1 MAMLIISI
9 IVLPVFNFPGVR
21 AIDENSS
28 WTTLT
33 PMPTARGGLGVAVV
47 NGKIYAIGGLSGN
60 SPVNSNEQFDP
71 ISNQWTVEMPMPTAR
86 SGFAISVYDNKI
98 YVIGGTVGNGYVANN
113 EVYDPSTNTWETKA
127 SMPTPRSDLT
137 ASVVNDKIYLIGGK
151 KYSSTDPYYIE
162 TNVNEVYDPANNTWT
177 TKASIPTA
185 VYGYASA
192 TINGKI
198 YIIGGS
204 NNPTSS
210 QNGALIDA
218 NQVYDPVTDNW
229 SLAAN
234 LPTLS
239 IYGVAAA
246 TEDYMAPSRLYV
258 VGGYFGDAFSSK
270 TQIYN
275 PSNNSWTEGTPLPA
289 PRAYLGL
296 AVVNDILYAIGGFD
310 GQNWLNINAQ
320 YKPAD
325 YGTVPPKLQIT
336 SPENKTYSQVNLTFT
351 SNRGAVWT
359 GYSVDNQANVT
370 ITEGTK
376 LSGLSQGAHSII
388 LYGNDSQGNMGSSSP
403 VYFSIDSVPPTIVI
417 MIPQNQS
424 YGSTDMQLTFTVNKE
439 VSKLSYNLDNEG
451 NITIIG
457 NVTLPALSDG
467 SHHVTVYATDLIG
480 NSGSAVVYFN
490 ITSFPFITVAATVA
504 IATIALAAGFLFYKH
519 RKPSTNQKQK
529 SNLAEKKQ
537 LDSFA

>member
-1 MAMLIISI
+1 MVMLIIPI
-9 IVLPVFNFPGVR
+9 IVLSAFNFPSTK
-21 AIDENSS
+21 ATDENSS
-28 WTTLT
+28 WTTMT
-33 PMPTARGGLGVAVV
+33 PMPTARGGLGVAAV
-47 NGKIYAIGGLSGN
+47 NGKIYAVGGLNGN
-60 SPVNSNEQFDP
+60 SPVNNNEQFDP

-86 SGFAISVYDNKI
+86 SGFAIAVYDNKI
-98 YVIGGTVGNGYVANN
+98 YCIGGTVGNGYVANN

-151 KYSSTDPYYIE
+151 KYSNADPYFIE

-192 TINGKI
+192 TINGKV

-210 QNGALIDA
+210 QNGALINA
-218 NQVYDPVTDNW
+218 NQVYDPQTDNW

-234 LPTLS
+234 LPTLAT
-239 IYGVAAA
+239 YGAAAA
-246 TEDYMAPSRLYV
+246 TEDYMVPSRLYL
-258 VGGYFGDAFSSK
+258 VGGYLWDTFSSK

-275 PSNNSWTEGTPLPA
+275 PSNNSWTEGPSLPSPEA
-289 PRAYLGL
+289 HLGL

-310 GQNWLNINAQ
+310 GQNWLDTNSQ

-325 YGTVPPKLQIT
+325 YGTVPPKLEIT
-336 SPENKTYSQVNLTFT
+336 SPENKTYSHVNLTY
-351 SNRGAVWT
+351 SINRDADWT

-370 ITEGTK
+370 ITGGTNI
-376 LSGLSQGAHSII
+376 LGLSQGGHSII
-388 LYGNDSQGNMGSSSP
+388 LYANDSQGNMGSSGT
-403 VYFSIDSVPPTIVI
+403 VYFSVDSLPPTIVI
-417 MIPQNQS
+417 MIPQNQT
-424 YGSTDMQLTFTVNKE
+424 YGSTDMQLTFTINKA
-439 VSKLSYNLDNEG
+439 VSKLSYDLDGEG

-467 SHHVTVYATDLIG
+467 SHRVTVYATDLLG

-490 ITSFPFITVAATVA
+490 ITSFPFIAVAATAA
-504 IATIALAAGFLFYKH
+504 IVIIALAAGFLFYKR
-519 RKPSTNQKQK
+519 RKPSSNQEQK
-529 SNLAEKKQ
+529 SVIAQ
-537 LDSFA
+537 